1 MTKDYVDTTALQEE
15 SLINFAAAIGYEAV
29 FDTKARLTRF
39 KQPKFRKQGV
49 EYRSVRSMIKLHNS
63 AAEDVWKHL
72 STVNTDFKS
81 FINTDEGLD
90 MITLLFAGTVKII
103 ETVKG
108 QYKCGVGFFV
118 HDTKSNHMIKFNT
131 DRDEAHYGHHVLME
145 D

>member
-1 MTKDYVDTTALQEE
+1 MTKDYVDSTALQEE
-15 SLINFAAAIGYEAV
+15 SLINFAASIGYEAV
-29 FDTKARLTRF
+29 FDTKARLHRF

-63 AAEDVWKHL
+63 AAEDIFRHL
-72 STVNTDFKS
+72 ATVNTDFQS

-90 MITLLFAGTVKII
+90 MITLLFAGTVKIV

-108 QYKCGVGFFV
+108 QYKRGVGFFV

-131 DRDEAHYGHHVLME
+131 DRDEAHYGHYVLME